1 MAKFGFDTS
10 EVDVNEGPSYEL
22 LPEGEYTLKAL
33 EAEDKE
39 TSTGGEMIAA
49 KFEVVG
55 SKGNGRWVW
64 MNFNTVNKNE
74 TAQRIGRQQLVAWA
88 TACGKPDCDDTD
100 KLLDKKFNAII
111 GIQKG
116 TGGYKDSN
124 TIKQFLFSDS
134 VTSATKEE
142 KADKPA
148 AKKEE
153 TKSAAQKPTAS
164 SGSNPWD

>member
-10 EVDVNEGPSYEL
+10 EVDINEGPSYEL
-22 LPEGEYTLKAL
+22 LPEGEYTLKCL
-33 EAEDKE
+33 DAEDKE
-39 TSTGGEMIAA
+39 TKSGGEMIAG

-55 SKGNGRWVW
+55 GKHNGRWIW
-64 MNFNTVNKNE
+64 HNFNTVNSNE

-88 TACGKPDCDDTD
+88 TACGKPEADNTD

-116 TGGYKDSN
+116 SGGYKDSN
-124 TIKQFLFSDS
+124 TIKQFLFSEGDAP
-134 VTSATKEE
+134 T

-148 AKKEE
+148 ESKKEE
-153 TKSAAQKPTAS
+153 PKSAAQKPAAS

>member
-22 LPEGEYTLKAL
+22 LPEGEYQLKAID
-33 EAEDKE
+33 AEEKE
-39 TSTGGEMIAA
+39 TSTGGEMIVA

-55 SKGNGRWVW
+55 GKHDGRWVW
-64 MNFNTVNKNE
+64 MNFNIKNRSE

-88 TACGKPDCDDTD
+88 TACGKPDADDTD
-100 KLLDKKFNAII
+100 KLLDKRFNAIV

-124 TIKQFLFSDS
+124 TIKQFLFGDAPAPK
-134 VTSATKEE
+134 SAPAE
-142 KADKPA
+142 KKAAPAEKPA
-148 AKKEE
+148 A
-153 TKSAAQKPTAS
+153 A

>member
-22 LPEGEYTLKAL
+22 IPEGEYTLKAL
-33 EAEDKE
+33 DAEEKE
-39 TSTGGEMIAA
+39 TQSGGEMIVG
-49 KFEVVG
+49 KFEIVG
-55 SKGNGRWVW
+55 GKHNGRWIW

-100 KLLDKKFNAII
+100 KLLDKKFNAIV

-124 TIKQFLFSDS
+124 TIKQFLFSESDAPAKS
-134 VTSATKEE
+134 E
-142 KADKPA
+142 KPAA

-153 TKSAAQKPTAS
+153 TKSAAEKPAAS

>member
-33 EAEDKE
+33 EAEEKDTAK
-39 TSTGGEMIAA
+39 GGEMIVG

-55 SKGNGRWVW
+55 GKHDGRWVW
-64 MNFNTVNKNE
+64 MNFNTVNSNE

-100 KLLDKKFNAII
+100 KLLDKRFNAII

-124 TIKQFLFSDS
+124 TIKQFLFGDTAPSK
-134 VTSATKEE
+134 SADKA
-142 KADKPA
+142 ADKPA
-148 AKKEE
+148 EKKSPPAE
-153 TKSAAQKPTAS
+153 KATAS